1 MHPYLAQFADGS
13 SEIISASSIGKAFC
27 LAERT
32 ARIRKTKIKGVTP

>member
-1 MHPYLAQFADGS
+1 MHPYLAQFADGTT
-13 SEIISASSIGKAFC
+13 EVIPAASLHKAFC